1 MSFYQNMN
9 IEKNNIWEIS
19 PITWG
24 DFKIV
29 GFKEL
34 RSYSDPVAACYH
46 KMQSQAWYDL
56 ALGILT
62 NNMQLVKE
70 NIDKVN
76 ILKVLPVVTN
86 DPNKVVKLF
95 SVKEAKKYSSAEIQN
110 LIREKYNRAS
120 LNAKWAKQ
128 EKTRT
133 SRGSYF
139 TTVPSFDDVQ
149 LAKVKPNDFEPLA
162 NPITISQVRIVGVS
176 HNNYRQT
183 SLNHEYY
190 AKLNLNLL
198 CAVMSGNFGMV
209 QSIVESDFNSICTMP
224 SFITENLN
232 ELHVDLPFEALQLG
246 FTQIAQYLEN
256 VQNAQNQSCTP
267 CFIRAESTREI
278 TLGTFVKADTKMET
292 EN

>member
-19 PITWG
+19 PIAWG

-34 RSYSDPVAACYH
+34 RSYSNPVAACYH
-46 KMQSQAWYDL
+46 KMQNQAWCDL
-56 ALGILT
+56 ILGILT
-62 NNMQLVKE
+62 NNIQLVKE
-70 NIDKVN
+70 NISKVN

-110 LIREKYNRAS
+110 LIREKYDSAS

-162 NPITISQVRIVGVS
+162 NPITIGQVRIIGVS

-256 VQNAQNQSCTP
+256 VQKNQNQSCTP